1 MGAIEWK
8 RPGEIAEPPARE
20 GLGLEQRG
28 DRNPLRAL
36 RRLAPSQLE
45 TLVRL
50 DVRPER
56 DAQPF
61 RAIGHVFQIALHHV
75 AIQEQRRSLDVDH
88 ADLRTS
94 TRALL
99 PMGTVRKKTY
109 CSGLTE

>member
-8 RPGEIAEPPARE
+8 RPGEIAESPARE

-28 DRNPLRAL
+28 DRNPLRTL
-36 RRLAPSQLE
+36 RGLAPSQLE

-75 AIQEQRRSLDVDH
+75 VIQEQRRSLDVDH
-88 ADLRTS
+88 ADIRTS
-94 TRALL
+94 SRAWL
-99 PMGTVRKKTY
+99 PTGPVLNTTFCRVMTD
-109 CSGLTE
+109 